1 MFVKLED
8 LKIQCN
14 VDFEEDDRLLIK
26 YATAA
31 ERFIERRLNTT
42 FKDITTENGGVFP
55 EDIEMAILMVAAH
68 WYRVRE
74 AISSATQSRVPFGV
88 EALITPYKKII

>member
-1 MFVKLED
+1 MFVTLED

-14 VDFEEDDRLLIK
+14 VDFEEDDKLLIK
-26 YATAA
+26 YAVAA
-31 ERFIERRLNTT
+31 ERFIEKRLNTT
-42 FKDITTENGGVFP
+42 FKDIIVDNDGVFP
-55 EDIEMAILMVAAH
+55 EDIEMAVLMVAAH

-74 AISSATQSRVPFGV
+74 AVSSTAQSRVPFGV